1 MVSELKF
8 APPALIQG
16 VIRGRAGPRDRADA
30 LADVCSLIIS
40 LGKTL
45 KATRRIIM
53 KKTLVV
59 AMTVATVAIGTWFM
73 QPVQPYHYE
82 LHHVTYGETMISIIE
97 DANRNSDVNY
107 DIREAVATS
116 VAESAKMEGG
126 ATSRQI
132 KPGDKIA
139 VPIYK

>member
-1 MVSELKF
+1 
-8 APPALIQG
+8 
-16 VIRGRAGPRDRADA
+16 
-30 LADVCSLIIS
+30 
-40 LGKTL
+40 
-45 KATRRIIM
+45 M
-53 KKTLVV
+53 KKQLVV

-73 QPVQPYHYE
+73 QPVQPHHYE
-82 LHHVTYGETMISIIE
+82 LHHVTYGETVEGIIK
-97 DANRNSDVNY
+97 DANNNSDVNY

>member
-1 MVSELKF
+1 
-8 APPALIQG
+8 
-16 VIRGRAGPRDRADA
+16 
-30 LADVCSLIIS
+30 
-40 LGKTL
+40 
-45 KATRRIIM
+45 M

-73 QPVQPYHYE
+73 QPVQPHHYE

-107 DIREAVATS
+107 DIREAVSIAVS
-116 VAESAKMEGG
+116 ESSKMEGG
-126 ATSRQI
+126 ATSRQL
-132 KPGDKIA
+132 KVGDKIA

>member
-1 MVSELKF
+1 
-8 APPALIQG
+8 
-16 VIRGRAGPRDRADA
+16 
-30 LADVCSLIIS
+30 
-40 LGKTL
+40 
-45 KATRRIIM
+45 M
-53 KKTLVV
+53 KKTLTV
-59 AMTVATVAIGTWFM
+59 AMVTVATAAMVWFA
-73 QPVQPYHYE
+73 QPVQPHHYK

-126 ATSRQI
+126 VTSRQI

>member
-1 MVSELKF
+1 
-8 APPALIQG
+8 
-16 VIRGRAGPRDRADA
+16 
-30 LADVCSLIIS
+30 
-40 LGKTL
+40 
-45 KATRRIIM
+45 M

-59 AMTVATVAIGTWFM
+59 AMTVATVAIGTLFM
-73 QPVQPYHYE
+73 QPVQPHHYE

>member
-1 MVSELKF
+1 
-8 APPALIQG
+8 
-16 VIRGRAGPRDRADA
+16 
-30 LADVCSLIIS
+30 
-40 LGKTL
+40 
-45 KATRRIIM
+45 M

-73 QPVQPYHYE
+73 QPVQPHHYE
-82 LHHVTYGETMISIIE
+82 LHHVTYGETMISVIE

>member
-1 MVSELKF
+1 
-8 APPALIQG
+8 
-16 VIRGRAGPRDRADA
+16 
-30 LADVCSLIIS
+30 
-40 LGKTL
+40 
-45 KATRRIIM
+45 M
-53 KKTLVV
+53 KKTVV
-59 AMTVATVAIGTWFM
+59 AMMATATVAMTMWFAT
-73 QPVQPYHYE
+73 PVQPHHYE

>member
-1 MVSELKF
+1 
-8 APPALIQG
+8 
-16 VIRGRAGPRDRADA
+16 
-30 LADVCSLIIS
+30 
-40 LGKTL
+40 
-45 KATRRIIM
+45 M

-73 QPVQPYHYE
+73 KPVQPHHYE